1 VFVTAE
7 LWTHRLFIRL
17 CAAQNE
23 RTRSLDAQSAAE
35 FERFSQEVRA
45 TRERGDA
52 TRPVPPDQPGE
63 VLSRVPLV
71 VSDDLGT
78 AYRSTGRSAAG
89 TQTEWRG
96 EWHFEPGVPK
106 AASVLTV
113 RLDTPEGNRRA
124 RDVPLRDLAV
134 PSHPIDGE
142 HEPAGR
148 ARDAR
153 TSHGCDVEPW
163 RTGVRVGAH
172 GLQPVIA
179 AHDDRGD
186 RCGRWAACRAT
197 APPIRAGY
205 TLRGAGGGI
214 VAGSSAGACG
224 ISLGAFARPASNRLA
239 CQDTAARA
247 LPGPPHVVVDPNSP
261 RPARVYPFD

>member
-1 VFVTAE
+1 VQLVDEAGALTGSARSEDTAPTVSDSSVAAAELLFRGMGSGGDFVGAFSPAHILGSSEEIPVVFVTAE

-23 RTRSLDAQSAAE
+23 RTRSLDAQCAAE

-52 TRPVPPDQPGE
+52 TRPAPPDQPGE

-96 EWHFEPGVPK
+96 EWYFEPGVPQ

-113 RLDTPEGNRRA
+113 RLDTPEGSPRA
-124 RDVPLRDLAV
+124 CDVPLRDLAV
-134 PSHPIDGE
+134 PS
-142 HEPAGR
+142 
-148 ARDAR
+148 
-153 TSHGCDVEPW
+153 
-163 RTGVRVGAH
+163 
-172 GLQPVIA
+172 
-179 AHDDRGD
+179 
-186 RCGRWAACRAT
+186 
-197 APPIRAGY
+197 
-205 TLRGAGGGI
+205 
-214 VAGSSAGACG
+214 
-224 ISLGAFARPASNRLA
+224 
-239 CQDTAARA
+239 
-247 LPGPPHVVVDPNSP
+247 LPD
-261 RPARVYPFD
+261 